1 MGRPEEHPNPQE
13 RSNPEERRDLQDN
26 SNSTREST
34 ARSPLLLRASEITLL
49 CGGLFGLGIVVVS
62 YLDQQWFQARHERML
77 FEELPPSIEQALEA
91 EGNGAEIAP
100 SEPLTWALATRT
112 EAASSGLVGQI
123 RISRLGLDA
132 MVAEGDDSR
141 TLRNAVGHLPET
153 AFPGERGN
161 VVLAGHRDSFFRGL
175 KDIREDDRIEMI
187 TPDGIFTY
195 RVVKTMIVSPERVD
209 VLESG
214 GESTLTLVTCYPFYY
229 VGHAPKRFIVRAEQ
243 IFRTPSQV
251 APLLDPIEPER
262 LLRA

>member
-1 MGRPEEHPNPQE
+1 MRPLEQHPNPTTPAPRWRGRILE
-13 RSNPEERRDLQDN
+13 LS
-26 SNSTREST
+26 
-34 ARSPLLLRASEITLL
+34 LL
-49 CGGLFGLGIVVVS
+49 CFGLFGLGIVAVS
-62 YLDQQWFQARHERML
+62 YFDRHWFQMRQERRL
-77 FEELPPSIEQALEA
+77 FQELPVAIEEALQSD
-91 EGNGAEIAP
+91 GGARVYPRP
-100 SEPLTWALATRT
+100 SEPLQWALATRS
-112 EAASSGLVGQI
+112 EAATSGLVGQI

-175 KDIREDDRIEMI
+175 KDIRESDRIDLI

-214 GESTLTLVTCYPFYY
+214 NESTLTLVTCYPFHY
-229 VGHAPKRFIVRAEQ
+229 VGKAPKRFIVRAQQ
-243 IFRTPSQV
+243 IFSE
-251 APLLDPIEPER
+251 PLKEIPFRDPIEPER